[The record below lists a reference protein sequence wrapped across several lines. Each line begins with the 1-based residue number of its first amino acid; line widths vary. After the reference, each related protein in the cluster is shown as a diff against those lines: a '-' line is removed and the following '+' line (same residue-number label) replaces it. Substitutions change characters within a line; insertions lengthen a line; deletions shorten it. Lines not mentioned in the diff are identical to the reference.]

1 MTIQFVEYVWHKR
14 FIDIL
19 LAFQIKRNLEV
30 CINDYVYEHT
40 LTEKNASCG
49 ISWEECE
56 YVLLR
61 TMAWKPMPTFQLIS
75 TGGFLCSH

>member
-1 MTIQFVEYVWHKR
+1 MTIRFVEYAWHKR

-19 LAFQIKRNLEV
+19 LAFQIQTNLEV
-30 CINDYVYEHT
+30 RINDYVYEHT

-49 ISWEECE
+49 ICE

-75 TGGFLCSH
+75 TGGFLCSHDVA